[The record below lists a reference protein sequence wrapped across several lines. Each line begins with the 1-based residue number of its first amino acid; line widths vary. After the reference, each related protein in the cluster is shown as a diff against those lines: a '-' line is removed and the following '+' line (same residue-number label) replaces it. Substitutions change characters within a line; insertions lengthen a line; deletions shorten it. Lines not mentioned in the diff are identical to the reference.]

1 MDHRTRLILARFE
14 DRGDEIAE
22 EIAAATVSEVAGFA
36 HVNDRMLHAEIRAL
50 ARLHLGAYLATARS
64 GEGPRASVLEAARER
79 AVLRAREL
87 VPLAALVHSYL
98 IAQRVISAAIT
109 REAGADAPSREA
121 ALALIAKTFDYNI
134 AVTTA
139 MADAYVE
146 VVQGDLADLDAA
158 RRGLVDALLTTESD
172 SWAVL
177 TRRAIKLGF
186 DPDRDYVVAL
196 AKVDLPDEAAADS
209 NAPRW
214 AAQAIARSSG
224 QPERSAFVV
233 SRERDLVALLDA
245 GSGHPPRV
253 VLERAAATIEHTHR
267 ALLRAGVGTAFS
279 GLDAFSHSYQEARRA
294 LKHATDRRRL
304 VFGPNDVLLFDEL
317 TASGNQETARLIPEI
332 TRLML
337 SDATVRVTVEAF
349 FAANLNVAA
358 AAKVLS
364 LHPNSL
370 RYRLGRIADTTGRDP
385 RKLTDLIELI
395 AAARII
401 SASKTRQIE
410 PWPARK

>member
-36 HVNDRMLHAEIRAL
+36 HINDRMLHSEIRAL

-64 GEGPRASVLEAARER
+64 GDGPAASVLAAARER
-79 AVLRAREL
+79 AVLRAREM

-109 REAGADAPSREA
+109 REAGTDAPSREA

-158 RRGLVDALLTTESD
+158 RRGLIDALLTSESD
-172 SWAVL
+172 SLPLL

-186 DPDRDYVVAL
+186 DPDREYVVAL
-196 AKVDLPDEAAADS
+196 AKVDLPDEPPNTS
-209 NAPRW
+209 APRW

-224 QPERSAFVV
+224 RPERSAFVV
-233 SRERDLVALLDA
+233 SRERDLVALLGVSA
-245 GSGHPPRV
+245 GHPPRV
-253 VLERAAATIEHTHR
+253 VLEQAAATIEHTHG
-267 ALLRAGVGTAFS
+267 ALLRAGVGTSFS
-279 GLDAFSHSYQEARRA
+279 GLGAFSHSYEEARRA
-294 LKHATDRRRL
+294 LKHATDQRPL

-317 TASGNQETARLIPEI
+317 TVSGNEETARLIPEI
-332 TRLML
+332 TRRTL

-349 FAANLNVAA
+349 FAADLNVAT
-358 AAKVLS
+358 AAKLLS

-385 RKLTDLIELI
+385 RKLTDLVELI

-401 SASKTRQIE
+401 SASTTRPIE
-410 PWPARK
+410 PVSAEK